1 LNITD
6 NSLQNKISTFAK
18 ELGFQSI
25 GFAHAQKLESEAHRL
40 EKWLDNGHHGKMG
53 YMENHF
59 DKRVDP
65 TLLVPGAKT
74 VISLS
79 YNYHHPSKQNDPL
92 APKIA
97 TYAYGRDY
105 HKVVKKKLKLLF
117 EYLQSIAGKIE
128 GRYFVD
134 SAPVMEREW
143 AARAGIG
150 WIGKNTLLLTP
161 GTGSYFFLAEMIV
174 DLKMVPNLPIKDHC
188 GTCTRCIDSC
198 PTEAISPKGYL
209 LDASKCISY
218 LTIELRED
226 IPLEFKGKM
235 EGWIFGCDIC
245 QDVCPWN
252 RFSKKHNEEDF
263 EPHPELLHLTKK
275 DWEALSEESYN
286 QILQKTPVSRIK
298 FSGLKRNIAFLDSSE
313 K

>member
-1 LNITD
+1 MNITD

-40 EKWLDNGHHGKMG
+40 EKWLDNGHHGKMR

-174 DLKMVPNLPIKDHC
+174 DLEMVPNLPIKDHC

>member
-40 EKWLDNGHHGKMG
+40 EKWLDNGHHGKMR

-174 DLKMVPNLPIKDHC
+174 DLEMVPNLPIKDHC

>member
-1 LNITD
+1 MNITD

-40 EKWLDNGHHGKMG
+40 EKWLDNGHHGKMR

-174 DLKMVPNLPIKDHC
+174 DLEMVPNLPIKDHC

-286 QILQKTPVSRIK
+286 QILQKTLGDPY
-298 FSGLKRNIAFLDSSE
+298 LP
-313 K
+313 

>member
-1 LNITD
+1 MNITD

-40 EKWLDNGHHGKMG
+40 EKWLDNGHHGKMR

-174 DLKMVPNLPIKDHC
+174 DLEMVPNLPIKDHC

-226 IPLEFKGKM
+226 IPLQFKGKM